1 MLCRISRFYHG
12 KNVEFL
18 ACLRLQRSLKIPAKI
33 GRFYTR
39 FLLVCRRR
47 FWGPLLGRPV
57 IKQEIVSAGEVRAA
71 LERMLASETFRDSP
85 QLASFLRF
93 VTEAEL
99 RGESGRIKGYTIGV
113 EALGRG
119 TDFDPQLD
127 PIVRVEATRLRRT
140 IERYYAGPGA
150 SDPVIITLAP
160 GSYVPSF
167 RLRTA
172 DVSSV
177 ISQPVFAASSRKI
190 RIAGLAALTVL
201 LFVGGV
207 LLYPRATDRLL
218 TGALQPGSGMPL
230 ILLQPA
236 SVSGFPKP
244 DVVTGEGLAG
254 KLRDALTR
262 FDTISVALPGELA
275 DAEKM
280 GVIRPLRFR
289 LTGQIEYRD
298 DGTTNLRFQ
307 LFDAADST
315 LVWSKLFERF
325 AEKGS
330 RAAAEDAVVTEV
342 VTILAQPFGVIRAH
356 ERNRYIAT
364 RLGDPRYNCI
374 VESSESLRSFDP
386 VQHGKAKACLE
397 ALTRRDP
404 SFASGFAYLAALY
417 LREYQFDIGVA
428 EGNRASLDHA
438 LLLARQAVEKQPESS
453 RAYQILSAVLFGRQD
468 YAAALAAAE
477 RAVALNPYDMTV
489 LSDYGGR
496 LVMTGEI
503 DKGLEALERAAGY
516 GTLRPSWYNFYLFLG
531 HYMKGDMPAANH
543 YASQITPERYP
554 LGHVAH
560 ALAAQAAGDKERSR
574 DALLKLVALRAA
586 WRDDTAGE
594 LRKLIG
600 SEMIVQR
607 LTNDL
612 AAAGLN
618 ATLR

>member
-1 MLCRISRFYHG
+1 VTQPE
-12 KNVEFL
+12 N
-18 ACLRLQRSLKIPAKI
+18 
-33 GRFYTR
+33 
-39 FLLVCRRR
+39 
-47 FWGPLLGRPV
+47 
-57 IKQEIVSAGEVRAA
+57 VSAAEVRAA
-71 LERMLASETFRDSP
+71 LDRMIASDMFRDSP
-85 QLASFLRF
+85 QLAAFLRF
-93 VTEAEL
+93 VIEAEL
-99 RGESGRIKGYTIGV
+99 GGESDRIKGYTIGV

-119 TDFDPQLD
+119 KDFDPQID

-150 SDPVIITLAP
+150 NDPIVIVLSP

-167 RLRTA
+167 RSRMAEAPRLG
-172 DVSSV
+172 DVSRLAA
-177 ISQPVFAASSRKI
+177 AASVASRRRGI
-190 RIAGLAALTVL
+190 RFAGLVALAL
-201 LFVGGV
+201 L
-207 LLYPRATDRLL
+207 LLAGIVFYPREADRLY
-218 TGALQPGSGMPL
+218 TGQLQPGTGMPL
-230 ILLQPA
+230 VLLQPA
-236 SVSGFPKP
+236 SISGVPRPDTVSA
-244 DVVTGEGLAG
+244 DTLAE

-262 FDTISVALPGELA
+262 FDTISVTLPDALA
-275 DAEKM
+275 DAERK
-280 GVIRPLRFR
+280 GIKRPIRFR

-298 DGTTNLRFQ
+298 DGTINLRFQ
-307 LFDAADST
+307 LFDAADNA
-315 LVWSKLFERF
+315 LVWSRLFERF
-325 AEKGS
+325 AQTGS

-356 ERNRYIAT
+356 ERNRYVAT
-364 RLGDPRYNCI
+364 GLGDPRYNCI

-386 VQHGKAKACLE
+386 AQHRKAKDCLE
-397 ALTRRDP
+397 ALTKIDP

-417 LREYQFDIGVA
+417 LREYQFDIGVK
-428 EGNRASLDHA
+428 EGDRASLDRA

-477 RAVALNPYDMTV
+477 RAVALNRYDMTV

-516 GTLRPSWYNFYLFLG
+516 GTLRPSWYNFYLFLA
-531 HYMKGDMPAANH
+531 YYLKGERAAAGH

-560 ALAAQAAGDKERSR
+560 ALAAHNDGNKEKAAE
-574 DALLKLVALRAA
+574 ALRKLVALRPS
-586 WRDDTAGE
+586 WRSDTVGE

-600 SEMIVQR
+600 SEVIVQR
-607 LTNDL
+607 LANDL
-612 AAAGLN
+612 AIAGLS